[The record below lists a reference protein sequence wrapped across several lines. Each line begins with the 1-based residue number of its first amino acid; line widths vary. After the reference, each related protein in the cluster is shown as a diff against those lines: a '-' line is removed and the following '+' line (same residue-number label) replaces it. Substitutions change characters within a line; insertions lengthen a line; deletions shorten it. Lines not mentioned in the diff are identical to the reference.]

1 MSRGQQLNEL
11 RLLIVATYPPPYGG
25 IATHLTKLIPGLHQ
39 QGAAD
44 ICVVSFSDHDA
55 FEQRDGFTLYRFN
68 VKDHM
73 SRIAHPRNWRVAAN
87 VTATMT
93 PYGFSPRVQ
102 LREIV
107 KALLV
112 DRIARSHDSNVVS
125 FYHCNMSMQL
135 PGLARLW
142 KQRRSTV
149 LTVFG
154 EIYETSSRSLIRDH
168 AAFFRGLFDVPAALA
183 SSSRHCAGAY
193 SEIGVKRQIEPVYYG
208 VDLSG
213 PGSVSPGTRW
223 REGQGVAAQDVVV
236 LFMGRLS
243 REMGLDVAM
252 TAAPSILR
260 ESASIRIVL
269 AGAPGDESEAA
280 RALAQGHPGR
290 VIVEE
295 NVSFAEQGALYDA
308 ADMLVAPTFNQRACM
323 GMAIKEGMAA
333 GLPVIAGAGG
343 GVPEAVVDG
352 ETGFL
357 IPLDASGAVDARLFA
372 DAVVKLATDAPL
384 RERLGGAGR
393 RRAEELFAHER
404 TNRRM
409 AEIFRAAMPARA

>member
-1 MSRGQQLNEL
+1 MSDGPELNEL

-44 ICVVSFSDHDA
+44 ICVVSFSDHDVS
-55 FEQRDGFTLYRFN
+55 EQRDGFTLYRFN
-68 VKDHM
+68 VTDHI

-87 VTATMT
+87 VMATMT
-93 PYGFSPRVQ
+93 PHGFSPRMQ
-102 LREIV
+102 LRETV
-107 KALLV
+107 KALLIDLV
-112 DRIARSHDSNVVS
+112 ARSHDSNVVS

-168 AAFFRGLFDVPAALA
+168 AAFFRGLFDVPAAIA

-193 SEIGVKRQIEPVYYG
+193 AEIGVKRHIEPVYYG

-213 PGSVSPGTRW
+213 PGSVAPGRRW
-223 REGQGVAAQDVVV
+223 REGHGVSAQDVVV

-243 REMGLDVAM
+243 REMGVDVAV

-260 ESASIRIVL
+260 EDASIRIVL
-269 AGAPGDESEAA
+269 AGAPGDESEATH
-280 RALAQGHPGR
+280 ALANEHPGR
-290 VIVEE
+290 VIIEE
-295 NVSFAEQGALYDA
+295 NVSFAEQGVLYDA

-333 GLPVIAGAGG
+333 GLPVVAGAGG
-343 GVPEAVVDG
+343 GVPEAVVDR
-352 ETGFL
+352 ETGLL
-357 IPLDASGAVDARLFA
+357 IPLDANGAVDARLFA
-372 DAVVKLATDAPL
+372 DAVVRLANDASL

-409 AEIFRAAMPARA
+409 AEMFRAALAARA